1 MEKISIHGAYPPA
14 ISYSEMENHQFD
26 SIRGSLSPS
35 LSLYIYIHCI
45 LLSGGIVLEWWLV
58 CGESSPFIALFHLC
72 GEAGQRED
80 QWPCFTYSQ
89 VPGQWIVI
97 SIYKYAY
104 GMWTFCEYLFLEFKL
119 FIEVSYSWQ
128 MYIEYIYIHCAYDI
142 ILCVYIY
149 RI

>member
-1 MEKISIHGAYPPA
+1 MEHTLRLFHIAKWKITNLIPLEAL
-14 ISYSEMENHQFD
+14 
-26 SIRGSLSPS
+26 SLPLS

-97 SIYKYAY
+97 IIYKYAY

-128 MYIEYIYIHCAYDI
+128 MYIEYIYIYT
-142 ILCVYIY
+142 LCLWYYIMCIY
-149 RI
+149 I